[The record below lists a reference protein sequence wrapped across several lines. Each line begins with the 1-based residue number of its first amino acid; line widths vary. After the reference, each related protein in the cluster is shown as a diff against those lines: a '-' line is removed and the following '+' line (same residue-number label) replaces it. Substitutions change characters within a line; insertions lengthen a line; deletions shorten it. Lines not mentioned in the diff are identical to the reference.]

1 MEKKLQRTKNYLF
14 QNYDYVKNP
23 VNFKHVV
30 IDLLRRYGLF
40 IHMRDEPNCIYDL
53 DRFLYEKNPMGI
65 PYHKENI
72 IELKK
77 RIKDAENKINQL
89 NTDGDELYQ
98 KYCEEGLKDYNDI
111 ILPNIYFKEYK
122 EEAGRYE
129 KRVKDIQDF
138 LNNFKLKNQ
147 EFNNLIRENLSDC
160 IEALVEDCAFYN
172 REAAEHNVG
181 DTPEPYNPTPKEQWI
196 QEEIKKCHEEIEWCT
211 KQIKEEKKAIKNLQ
225 EKDALIKEI
234 FTALEPFDK
243 EIE

>member
-53 DRFLYEKNPMGI
+53 DKFLYEKNPMGI

-72 IELKK
+72 IKLKK

-98 KYCEEGLKDYNDI
+98 KYYKEGLKDYNDI
-111 ILPNIYFKEYK
+111 ILSNMYFKEYK

-172 REAAEHNVG
+172 REAAGHNVG

>member
-1 MEKKLQRTKNYLF
+1 MEKKLQRIKNYLF

-30 IDLLRRYGLF
+30 IDLLRRYGLL

-53 DRFLYEKNPMGI
+53 DKFLFEKNPVGI
-65 PYHKENI
+65 PYHKEKI

-89 NTDGDELYQ
+89 NTGGDELYQ
-98 KYCEEGLKDYNDI
+98 KYYEEGLKDYNDI

-122 EEAGRYE
+122 EEADRYE